1 MSQPSVCAVLLTA
14 DRSEMTRQ
22 AVECFKAQTYAN
34 KRLLV
39 YDTGRKPLHDL
50 DIGDSAWPE
59 WYAQRG
65 PERATIGELRN
76 LAATFP
82 MACNAEI
89 IIHLDSDDYSH
100 PSRISEQVAL
110 LQSSGADVVGF
121 SDLLFWRE
129 RGNCDCNHAM
139 IGRETHEQFCHS
151 LAHPGEAWLYTS
163 PGPKPS
169 PPGTTLCYTREFWS
183 RNPFPA
189 TSQGEELQFLS
200 RAKVETV
207 SSFPAVAPRGTMTT
221 MEPRMIARIHPGAAG
236 NTSTA
241 YEPKKMLAESKRRNP
256 AWRRTPEWDQYCQS
270 VMARSAA

>member
-1 MSQPSVCAVLLTA
+1 VSQPSVCAILLTA
-14 DRSEMTRQ
+14 DRPELTRK
-22 AVECFKAQTYAN
+22 AVECFRAQDYPN

-39 YDTGRKPLHDL
+39 YDTGQELEPNVEAESEGIFWVPGSTDSCIGRIRNRAIELWNDF
-50 DIGDSAWPE
+50 DIVV
-59 WYAQRG
+59 
-65 PERATIGELRN
+65 
-76 LAATFP
+76 TF
-82 MACNAEI
+82 
-89 IIHLDSDDYSH
+89 DSDDYSH
-100 PSRISEQVAL
+100 PSRISEQVNL
-110 LQSSGADVVGF
+110 LQSSGADVVGY

-129 RGNCDCNHAM
+129 PRK
-139 IGRETHEQFCHS
+139 
-151 LAHPGEAWLYTS
+151 LALSEIPASALNDGCSDGEEPGEAWLYTS
-163 PGPKPS
+163 AGPKPS

>member
-169 PPGTTLCYTREFWS
+169 PPGTTLCYWRKTWE
-183 RNPFPA
+183 RNPFQA
-189 TSQGEELQFLS
+189 TSIGEDLAFTAGLKL
-200 RAKVETV
+200 AAV
-207 SSFPAVAPRGTMTT
+207 SSLPIDDDPPMHANDR
-221 MEPRMIARIHPGAAG
+221 PRMIARIHPG

-241 YEPKKMLAESKRRNP
+241 YDPRKMAAESKRKNP
-256 AWRRTPEWDQYCQS
+256 AWQRVPAWDSYCAGA
-270 VMARSAA
+270 MR